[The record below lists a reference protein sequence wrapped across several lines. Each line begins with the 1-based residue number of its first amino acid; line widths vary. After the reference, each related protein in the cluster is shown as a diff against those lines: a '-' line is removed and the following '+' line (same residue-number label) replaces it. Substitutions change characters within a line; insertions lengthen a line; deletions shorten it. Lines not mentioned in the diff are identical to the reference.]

1 LPPHLI
7 EYICK
12 GDVMKYRWLF
22 PIFICVGVLLC
33 SSLLGGDVVVFTNG
47 RWLEVKCCQ
56 FKGDQAILL
65 LKSGGVIECSLRLIK
80 ELRWEK
86 PASQYSKES
95 PKDKLLPYILSTAR
109 RYKVDARL
117 VNSICKVESNF
128 DPQAVSSKGAMG
140 LMQLMPE
147 TATRFGVQDP
157 FNPQLNLEVGVRYLK
172 YLLETFNGNVEL
184 ALAAYNAGEGVVQR
198 FGGVPPYPETIN
210 YIKRVMNAYLREP

>member
-1 LPPHLI
+1 
-7 EYICK
+7 
-12 GDVMKYRWLF
+12 M
-22 PIFICVGVLLC
+22 
-33 SSLLGGDVVVFTNG
+33 VFTNG

-56 FKGDQAILL
+56 FKGAHATLL
-65 LKSGGVIECSLRLIK
+65 LKSGGVIECPLGLIK
-80 ELRWEK
+80 ELRRGN
-86 PASQYSKES
+86 PASQYSKGSSKE
-95 PKDKLLPYILSTAR
+95 KLLPYIITTAR

-117 VNSICKVESNF
+117 VNSICQVESNF
-128 DPQAVSSKGAMG
+128 NPQAVSPKGAMG

-172 YLLETFNGNVEL
+172 HLLETFNGNVEF

-210 YIKRVMNAYLREP
+210 YIRRVLEAYFKEP